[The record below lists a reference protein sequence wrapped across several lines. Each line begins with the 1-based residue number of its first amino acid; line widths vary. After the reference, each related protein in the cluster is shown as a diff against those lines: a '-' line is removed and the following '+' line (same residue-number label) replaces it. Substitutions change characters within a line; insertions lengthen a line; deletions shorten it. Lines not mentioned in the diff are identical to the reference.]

1 MILVIGGFHQ
11 GKTAFA
17 RRLAAGGGKTGEVE
31 ADIAE
36 ADGRSASLEEALHA
50 EVVLGF
56 HHYIK
61 RLLQSGQDT
70 ETFVRQV
77 IEADPRVVVM
87 TEVGYGIVP
96 MEADERQYREAVGI
110 AGQMLAA
117 KAEGVYRLVCG
128 IGTKIK

>member
-1 MILVIGGFHQ
+1 MILVIGGSDQ

-17 RRLAAGGGKTGEVE
+17 RRLAAGGVNAGEVE

-36 ADGRSASLEEALHA
+36 ADGQTASPEEALHA

-61 RLLQSGQDT
+61 RLLPSEQDA

-96 MEADERQYREAVGI
+96 LEAAERQYREAVGK

-117 KAEGVYRLVCG
+117 QAESVYRLVCG
-128 IGTKIK
+128 IATKIK

>member
-1 MILVIGGFHQ
+1 MILVIGGSHQ

-17 RRLAAGGGKTGEVE
+17 RRLATGGAKAGE
-31 ADIAE
+31 ADTKIME
-36 ADGRSASLEEALHA
+36 ADGQTASPEEALQA
-50 EVVLGF
+50 RVVLGF

-61 RLLQSGQDT
+61 RLLRSGRET
-70 ETFVRQV
+70 ESFVRQV

-96 MEADERQYREAVGI
+96 LEAAERQYREAVGN

-117 KAEGVYRLVCG
+117 RAAGVYRMVCG
-128 IGTKIK
+128 IALKIK